1 MLALMACHCSNV
13 RGCRTIALGHDICR
27 VIQDSAVLYECFN
40 PLNPELNPIFHLL
53 VLLGAH
59 PFLHISRIR
68 VNEVILG
75 KEVPINMGPVQT
87 FEGIL
92 AGT

>member
-1 MLALMACHCSNV
+1 
-13 RGCRTIALGHDICR
+13 
-27 VIQDSAVLYECFN
+27 
-40 PLNPELNPIFHLL
+40 LL